1 MMSQQVHPALANET
15 DDTTVQVHYA
25 SQLADTALQ
34 QTSKSCYT
42 TSRKDVCQVHR
53 GVQNKAMSK
62 TFYSTYQ
69 VYIPYIPHIAGRSGF
84 LFFSK

>member
-42 TSRKDVCQVHR
+42 TSRKDVCQVH
-53 GVQNKAMSK
+53 
-62 TFYSTYQ
+62 
-69 VYIPYIPHIAGRSGF
+69 
-84 LFFSK
+84 

>member
-42 TSRKDVCQVHR
+42 TSRKDVCQAHNILFNIS
-53 GVQNKAMSK
+53 GIY
-62 TFYSTYQ
+62 TFCN
-69 VYIPYIPHIAGRSGF
+69 PYIAGRSGF